1 MLSFERIKKQ
11 KHQCILCGRLLEPCI
26 LKPRLVRH
34 AKMCVPQHV
43 NVPFTHKVNKKAIFR
58 SPGLAG
64 PQQTCLE
71 RLFHTTLPLCIPAN
85 YIFCWMAS
93 FSVTDVWI
101 VLNAPCHN
109 GCYLFIWMLD
119 CRFIYAAFYQMPAGE
134 SISVN
139 QSLFVLQTYFLQ
151 LQECTFW
158 SVVQNLVCYILRV
171 PFKVFR

>member
-1 MLSFERIKKQ
+1 MHSLR
-11 KHQCILCGRLLEPCI
+11 RLLEPCI

-43 NVPFTHKVNKKAIFR
+43 NVPFAHKVNKKSHIPEPR
-58 SPGLAG
+58 DLAG

-109 GCYLFIWMLD
+109 GSYFFIWMLD
-119 CRFIYAAFYQMPAGE
+119 CRFIYAAFYQMPTVKAFQL
-134 SISVN
+134 ISHRLCYKRISFCCRNV
-139 QSLFVLQTYFLQ
+139 LFGLL
-151 LQECTFW
+151 
-158 SVVQNLVCYILRV
+158 
-171 PFKVFR
+171 FKT